1 MLIPQDTYLV
11 GTEGGYIHHC
21 TVHYSSSS
29 LLSFQAHFT
38 PVRRGSTLSHPHNII
53 HRMILIISR
62 AISWNWFLPSV
73 FLTVATEMT
82 LKIWRLG
89 DTKPMF
95 VYELHNQVG
104 EQNII

>member
-1 MLIPQDTYLV
+1 M

-38 PVRRGSTLSHPHNII
+38 PVRRGSTLSHPHNNNNNTIY
-53 HRMILIISR
+53 R

-95 VYELHNQVG
+95 VYELHNQVR
-104 EQNII
+104 EE

>member
-1 MLIPQDTYLV
+1 M
-11 GTEGGYIHHC
+11 
-21 TVHYSSSS
+21 
-29 LLSFQAHFT
+29 
-38 PVRRGSTLSHPHNII
+38 
-53 HRMILIISR
+53 
-62 AISWNWFLPSV
+62 

-104 EQNII
+104 EQDIIIYSDFPSAMDISRSIGSKRSGISFGGSPAIFV